1 MSSRF
6 LMVALVSG
14 VSLLTACATES
25 APPDTAA
32 DTTAEW
38 QVGLD
43 PEIAEA
49 LSELPEEDRQ
59 AALKQGVCPV
69 TQKPLGSMGPPMKIV
84 VEGQEVFLCCEGC
97 ESMIRSSPEKYLP
110 STDE

>member
-1 MSSRF
+1 MYSKF
-6 LMVALVSG
+6 LMVALLSSLG
-14 VSLLTACATES
+14 LLTACSSES
-25 APPDTAA
+25 APTDTATG
-32 DTTAEW
+32 TTAEW

-43 PEIAEA
+43 PEVAEA

-69 TQKPLGSMGPPMKIV
+69 TKMPLGSMGPPMKIV

-97 ESMIRSSPEKYLP
+97 ESTIRSNPEKYLP
-110 STDE
+110 SKDE